1 LIAQR
6 QELLKPDAAA
16 QENPKA
22 AQTFDTHNV
31 DNKLPEI
38 DLNTD
43 LIEEAKQ
50 LAQQKAYR
58 TTMT

>member
-1 LIAQR
+1 M
-6 QELLKPDAAA
+6 
-16 QENPKA
+16 A

-50 LAQQKAYR
+50 LAQQKASR